1 MLSRKHGRD
10 SGDASAFGSPRSPS
24 ASPPSPRPKRGKVV
38 VNADEEKTA
47 DQWIREFPDAIVQY
61 YRYIARLEDILPRAL
76 LPVLWIIVADYV
88 CGHPTTFE
96 ALAKSLEG
104 FKSIGTAHLAAE
116 EDDYDPSPNA
126 DTLHRCEAVVCK
138 WFTRLH
144 IPASMSDVNDSV
156 LTASVQVR
164 AVDYYAEHG
173 RPGFPRGITFGLFEE
188 VRVKIVALSFQPIAD
203 RAVAHVAPLEDYEF
217 QTTVVPTRPHL
228 KPFTRSQIW
237 PTSQVVPLEFS
248 IIRRSTADSD
258 TFEDESERLEY
269 LREDVQR
276 SWRDPDY
283 FDPWVGVFDDQE
295 RWDIDLELEDKI
307 GDVSDYVGCP
317 FISGFTSHSTDPA
330 ELKLQYAD
338 RRGFEQFERIGR
350 QQRLE
355 GPRSLVARMILRLD
369 NVHSS
374 WAVAAP
380 PPSFRS

>member
-10 SGDASAFGSPRSPS
+10 SDDASAFGSPRSPP
-24 ASPPSPRPKRGKVV
+24 ASPPSPRPKRSKGV
-38 VNADEEKTA
+38 VNADDEKTA

-61 YRYIARLEDILPRAL
+61 YRYIARLDDILPRAL
-76 LPVLWIIVADYV
+76 LPVLWIIIADYV
-88 CGHPTTFE
+88 CDHRITFD
-96 ALAKSLEG
+96 ALMKSLED
-104 FKSIGTAHLAAE
+104 FKRVDTAHLAASVE
-116 EDDYDPSPNA
+116 NDQSLEAY
-126 DTLHRCEAVVCK
+126 TLHRCEAVICK

-144 IPASMSDVNDSV
+144 VPASVSDVNDSA
-156 LTASVQVR
+156 LIASVQVR

-173 RPGFPRGITFGLFEE
+173 RPGFARGITFGLFQE
-188 VRVKIVALSFQPIAD
+188 VRVKIVALSFQPIAH
-203 RAVAHVAPLEDYEF
+203 RAVAYVAPLEDYEF
-217 QTTVVPTRPHL
+217 QATVVPTRTHL
-228 KPFTRSQIW
+228 KPFTRSQTW

-248 IIRRSTADSD
+248 IILRSVADAN
-258 TFEDESERLEY
+258 TFEDESERSEY
-269 LREDVQR
+269 LKEDEQR
-276 SWRDPDY
+276 SRQDLDY
-283 FDPWVGVFDDQE
+283 FDPWVGIFDDQE

-317 FISGFTSHSTDPA
+317 FISGFTSHSTDPG

-369 NVHSS
+369 NVHSP